1 VLRFNLVVK
10 LDGDTAAV
18 VSNMDSPDTPVPARQ
33 IAKAMGAV
41 VASMVQHANRMVEH
55 IAREHGQEAAD
66 AFIDAFNAASS
77 PGVAVVEESKFSTS
91 ERTVP
96 DEA

>member
-1 VLRFNLVVK
+1 VLRFNLVVQ

-18 VSNMDSPDTPVPARQ
+18 VSNMDSPDTPVPARLV
-33 IAKAMGAV
+33 AKAMGAV

-66 AFIDAFNAASS
+66 AFMDAFKAACSA
-77 PGVAVVEESKFSTS
+77 GDAIVEECKFSTS
-91 ERTVP
+91 ERTKP